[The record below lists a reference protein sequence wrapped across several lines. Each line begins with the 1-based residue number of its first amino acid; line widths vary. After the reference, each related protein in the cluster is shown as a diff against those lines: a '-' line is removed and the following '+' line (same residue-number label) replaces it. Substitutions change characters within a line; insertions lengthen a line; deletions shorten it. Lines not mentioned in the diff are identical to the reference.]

1 MRYTINMSKYV
12 SIGEAAKSLGVS
24 TQTLRRW
31 DLDGKLVAER
41 TPGGRRRYRV
51 SDVAQFNPLSVNR
64 VVLERPTVAYVRVSS
79 SDQKDGLDRQIKALE
94 TYCAEHGLEVITLTD
109 LLIDGVHKVV
119 TDVQGA

>member
-1 MRYTINMSKYV
+1 MSKYV

-64 VVLERPTVAYVRVSS
+64 AALERPPVAYVRVSS
-79 SDQKDGLDRQIKALE
+79 SAQKDDLDRQIKALE
-94 TYCAEHGLEVITLTD
+94 AYCVEHGCEVVTLTD
-109 LLIDGVHKVV
+109 LLIDSVHRVV
-119 TDVQGA
+119 TDVQGT